1 MVQMTW
7 YIHTWLLTH
16 FDTLRQQGKLKNG
29 RKEVV
34 IKGQKAYY
42 DGELDSEEKCTGFG
56 TAITENGAKIEG
68 MWLKDEAHGLCK

>member
-1 MVQMTW
+1 MTW

-16 FDTLRQQGKLKNG
+16 FDTLRQQGKLKSG
-29 RKEVV
+29 RKEIM

-56 TAITENGAKIEG
+56 TAVRENGTKIEG
-68 MWLKDEAHGLCK
+68 MWLKDKAHGLCK